1 MSPPPSPFIP
11 GPDKFRKDGNGK
23 VQVLMLD
30 KSFNC
35 FRCNF
40 SRVCELSRIQKKF
53 WSNDLHIEER
63 GVNGRRGGGGI
74 LQNVVTCKKYFK
86 FV

>member
-1 MSPPPSPFIP
+1 
-11 GPDKFRKDGNGK
+11 
-23 VQVLMLD
+23 MLD

-63 GVNGRRGGGGI
+63 GVNGRRGGGGGF
-74 LQNVVTCKKYFK
+74 CKMLLRVRNISSLFRLGLVSENLGFK
-86 FV
+86 LLCFSEYYL